1 MQVGLDGKV
10 ALVTGASQGI
20 GAAIAKIF
28 AENGAR
34 VMLSS
39 RKQEGLEKTAAQID
53 GEVAVHPAHAGSPEA
68 AERAVAATLDR
79 FGRLDVL
86 VNNAATNPYAGPLID
101 IDLPRLDKTIEVNLR
116 GPLVWTQQA
125 WRQWQSEHGGSVLNI
140 ASIGGMKY
148 GGPIGAYDMTK
159 AALIHQTK
167 HLATELGPK
176 VRVNALAP
184 GLVQTA
190 FARYLWEGA
199 GDDPAGAAWP
209 WPLRRIGQPG
219 DIASAALWLA
229 SDHASWITG
238 EVLVIDGG
246 SVLGAGGLRGR
257 AGSPGQT
264 RLR

>member
-1 MQVGLDGKV
+1 VQVDLDGKV

-20 GAAIAKIF
+20 GAAIAKTF

-39 RKQEGLEKTAAQID
+39 RKREGLEKAAARID
-53 GEVAVHPAHAGSPEA
+53 GDVAVHPAHAGK
-68 AERAVAATLDR
+68 AEDAQAAVAATLER
-79 FGRLDVL
+79 FGRLDIL
-86 VNNAATNPYAGPLID
+86 VNNAASNPYAGPLID
-101 IDLPRLDKTIEVNLR
+101 IDLPRFDKTVEVNLR
-116 GPLVWTQQA
+116 GPFLWTQQA

-140 ASIGGMKY
+140 ASIGGLKF
-148 GGPIGAYDMTK
+148 GGPLGVYDMTK

-199 GDDPAGAAWP
+199 GDDPTEKDWS
-209 WPLRRIGQPG
+209 WPLRRIGQPV
-219 DIASAALWLA
+219 DIASAALWLS

-238 EVLVIDGG
+238 EVLVVDGG
-246 SVLGAGGLRGR
+246 SLLGSGVTPA
-257 AGSPGQT
+257 S
-264 RLR
+264 